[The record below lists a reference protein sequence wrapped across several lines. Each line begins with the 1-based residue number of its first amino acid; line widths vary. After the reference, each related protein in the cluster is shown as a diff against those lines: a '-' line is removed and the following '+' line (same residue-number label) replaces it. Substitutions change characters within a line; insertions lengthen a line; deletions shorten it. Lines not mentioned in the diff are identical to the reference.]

1 MSNIAA
7 TGIYDPFTH
16 QYAAWAFS
24 MFNIPM
30 DMMPSIVDSAG
41 DHFGSTKQGEKF
53 KVKLYEIFIQTTIE
67 CRIV

>member
-30 DMMPSIVDSAG
+30 DMMPTIVDSAG
-41 DHFGSTKQGEKF
+41 EHFGSTKQGEEAF
-53 KVKLYEIFIQTTIE
+53 
-67 CRIV
+67 